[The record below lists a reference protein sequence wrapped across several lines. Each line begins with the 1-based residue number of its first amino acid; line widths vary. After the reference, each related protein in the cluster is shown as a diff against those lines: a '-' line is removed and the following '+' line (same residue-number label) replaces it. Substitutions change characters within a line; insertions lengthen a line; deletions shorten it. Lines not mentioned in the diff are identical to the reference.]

1 MQSNR
6 LLSCLG
12 IWIISIIGVVQC
24 VSKYY
29 CGNNEVLSNNEVQY
43 VYNQAL
49 PIINQKSMQ
58 GIPLSDI
65 KYTGNLCGLPE
76 PIYHWFVKFSRDNY
90 SQVVMSHF
98 LLISADGE
106 LQGVISTGWKMELGQ
121 EDTWCGEA

>member
-1 MQSNR
+1 MHSNC

-24 VSKYY
+24 ISEYR
-29 CGNNEVLSNNEVQY
+29 CGNNHVISNDEVQR
-43 VYNQAL
+43 VYNQARPVVL
-49 PIINQKSMQ
+49 GQVRQST
-58 GIPLSDI
+58 PLSGA
-65 KYTGNLCGLPE
+65 KYTGNLCGLPKLT
-76 PIYHWFVKFSRDNY
+76 YHWFLNYSKDNY
-90 SQVVMSHF
+90 SQVVMSYF